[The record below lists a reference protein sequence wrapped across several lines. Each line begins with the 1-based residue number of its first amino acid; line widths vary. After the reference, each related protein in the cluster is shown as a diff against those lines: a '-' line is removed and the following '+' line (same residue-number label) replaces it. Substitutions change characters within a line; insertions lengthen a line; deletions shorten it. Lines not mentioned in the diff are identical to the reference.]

1 MKINI
6 ITCHDVYNYGASLQA
21 YALMT
26 YLSTKGHDTAIIDY
40 KPDYLSHHYES
51 GYVDEK
57 NRYYPLCQK
66 YKLIKFLYSLRLIP
80 ITYATWR
87 RIKPFNTFKKDR
99 LLCTK
104 CYSSLQSLQNDPPIA
119 DLYIAGSDQ
128 IWNCNLPNGK
138 DAAFFLNFG
147 TPKRRISYAA
157 SFAMEFIPEQYIDM
171 LNDYLQNLDNISVR
185 ESSAVQLLDNIGIKS
200 KLVVDPVYL
209 LSRQQWSDFAGEK
222 TFIDGKYILVYNLNH
237 SNSAAIKE
245 EAVKLSKIY
254 GLKIIAIDSSFKCN
268 FSNKNMH
275 NAGPVEFV
283 NLIKHASFMV
293 TDSFHG
299 MSFSLIMHRPF
310 SVWHKHSDSSRIHDL
325 LKDIGADSCINN
337 SITNFDLQW
346 DSVDERLYSKVKDS
360 ESFLDYNIAIVQAYE

>member
-40 KPDYLSHHYES
+40 KPDYLSHHYEF

-337 SITNFDLQW
+337 SILNSATL
-346 DSVDERLYSKVKDS
+346 
-360 ESFLDYNIAIVQAYE
+360 

>member
-1 MKINI
+1 
-6 ITCHDVYNYGASLQA
+6 
-21 YALMT
+21 
-26 YLSTKGHDTAIIDY
+26 
-40 KPDYLSHHYES
+40 
-51 GYVDEK
+51 
-57 NRYYPLCQK
+57 
-66 YKLIKFLYSLRLIP
+66 
-80 ITYATWR
+80 
-87 RIKPFNTFKKDR
+87 
-99 LLCTK
+99 
-104 CYSSLQSLQNDPPIA
+104 
-119 DLYIAGSDQ
+119 
-128 IWNCNLPNGK
+128 
-138 DAAFFLNFG
+138 
-147 TPKRRISYAA
+147 
-157 SFAMEFIPEQYIDM
+157 
-171 LNDYLQNLDNISVR
+171 VR